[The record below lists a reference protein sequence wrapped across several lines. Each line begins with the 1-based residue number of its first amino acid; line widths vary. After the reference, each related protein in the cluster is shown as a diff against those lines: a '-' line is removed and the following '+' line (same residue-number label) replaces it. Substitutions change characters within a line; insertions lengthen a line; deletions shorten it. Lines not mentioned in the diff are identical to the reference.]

1 MLVETNP
8 YSHRRVSIPGR
19 LDVLPAKD
27 GARFILRIA
36 PAKLALAE
44 KTLAQKSRQ
53 RSAGL
58 PKPAKQPLPASA
70 PMNGISGQGKGRP
83 TLSVRLSPGFMKAS
97 RIVLWR

>member
-36 PAKLALAE
+36 
-44 KTLAQKSRQ
+44 
-53 RSAGL
+53 
-58 PKPAKQPLPASA
+58 PAKQPLPASA